1 MMESIDALFCWL
13 NLLENKFWKTGRD
26 GRVIYTLQKYVLL
39 DYIRLW
45 TLVNDFELLC
55 SVNNCTSWR
64 LLLTVN
70 TQCNICESYWNVSIA
85 FNVTRHY
92 M

>member
-1 MMESIDALFCWL
+1 MESIDAVFCWL
-13 NLLENKFWKTGRD
+13 NLLKNNIWKTGRN
-26 GRVIYTLQKYVLL
+26 GRVICMLQKYVLL
-39 DYIRLW
+39 HYVQLW
-45 TLVNDFELLC
+45 TLVNDVELLS
-55 SVNNCTSWR
+55 SVNHCTSRR

-70 TQCNICESYWNVSIA
+70 TPHNICESYWNMSIP